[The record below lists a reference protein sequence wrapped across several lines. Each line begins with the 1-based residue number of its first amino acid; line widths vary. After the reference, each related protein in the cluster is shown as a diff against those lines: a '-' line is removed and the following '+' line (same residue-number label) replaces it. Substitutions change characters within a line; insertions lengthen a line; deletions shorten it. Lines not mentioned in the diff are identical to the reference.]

1 MRNAVLLPNG
11 FVLTTDNSAGIGEK
25 MDDVVS
31 TPDEI
36 VSYFA
41 ARVALLEQWASS
53 ATPLSIV
60 VHNFS
65 GYQSWDKYVTGIEK
79 LFNEIGVKCPE
90 ITGSSETNIET
101 LQSAIA
107 VTMLGEQQE
116 EGFNEFR
123 WYAYGKPSVGE
134 EVVKD
139 EDKIANLKKI
149 REAINM
155 GLVHRVWPVGST
167 GIKGECKRLGFDGYL
182 VDWDVEK
189 SAGPATS
196 VLLGVDIFKEKEAI
210 LHFGQYFKAIS
221 L

>member
-25 MDDVVS
+25 TDDAVS

-41 ARVALLEQWASS
+41 ARVALLEQWAAG
-53 ATPLSIV
+53 ATPVSIV

-65 GYQSWDKYVTGIEK
+65 GNRSWGKYVAGIEK

-90 ITGSSETNIET
+90 ITGSSETNMET

-107 VTMLGEQQE
+107 VTMLGESVE
-116 EGFNEFR
+116 ENNKEIR

-134 EVVKD
+134 EVLKD
-139 EDKIANLKKI
+139 SDKIANLKKI
-149 REAINM
+149 REAINT
-155 GLVHRVWPVGST
+155 GLVHKVWPIGSA
-167 GIKGECKRLGFDGYL
+167 GIKGECERLGLDGYL
-182 VDWDVEK
+182 GDWDLEK
-189 SAGPATS
+189 SAGPATT
-196 VLLGVDIFKEKEAI
+196 VLLGIDVFKEKEAK
-210 LHFGQYFKAIS
+210 LHFGQYFEAIS
-221 L
+221 

>member
-1 MRNAVLLPNG
+1 MRNGVLLPNG

-25 MDDVVS
+25 NDDVVS

-41 ARVALLEQWASS
+41 ARVALLEQWAAG
-53 ATPLSIV
+53 ATPVSIV

-65 GYQSWDKYVTGIEK
+65 GDGSWSKYVAGIDK

-90 ITGSSETNIET
+90 ITGSSETNMQT

-107 VTMLGEQQE
+107 VTMLGKRV
-116 EGFNEFR
+116 EGNHKEIC
-123 WYAYGKPSVGE
+123 WYAYGKPSVGK
-134 EVVKD
+134 EVITD
-139 EDKIANLKKI
+139 SNKIANLKKI
-149 REAINM
+149 SEAINE

-167 GIKGECKRLGFDGYL
+167 GIKGECDRLGLCGNL

-189 SAGPATS
+189 SAGPATT
-196 VLLGVDIFKEKEAI
+196 VLLGIDISKEKEAK
-210 LHFGQYFKAIS
+210 LHFGNYFEAIS
-221 L
+221 

>member
-25 MDDVVS
+25 IEDVVS

-41 ARVALLEQWASS
+41 ARVALLEQWAAG

-65 GYQSWDKYVTGIEK
+65 GNQSWVKYVDGIEK

-90 ITGSSETNIET
+90 ITGSSETNMET

-107 VTMLGEQQE
+107 VTMIGEKVE
-116 EGFNEFR
+116 EYFAKIQ
-123 WYAYGKPSVGE
+123 WYAYGKPSVGA
-134 EVVKD
+134 EVIKNS
-139 EDKIANLKKI
+139 DKIANLKKI
-149 REAINM
+149 REAINT
-155 GLVHRVWPVGST
+155 GLVHQVWPVGSN
-167 GIKGECKRLGFDGYL
+167 GIKGECERLGLHGNL

-189 SAGPATS
+189 SGGPATI
-196 VLLGVDIFKEKEAI
+196 VLLGVDISKEKEAK
-210 LHFGQYFKAIS
+210 LHFGDYFEAIS
-221 L
+221 

>member
-25 MDDVVS
+25 VDDVVS

-41 ARVALLEQWASS
+41 TRVALLEQWAAN
-53 ATPLSIV
+53 ATPQSIV

-65 GYQSWDKYVTGIEK
+65 GDQSWTKYVAGIEK
-79 LFNEIGVKCPE
+79 LFNEIGLKCPE

-107 VTMLGEQQE
+107 VTMLGEQVGE
-116 EGFNEFR
+116 NCKEIR

-134 EVVKD
+134 EVITD
-139 EDKIANLKKI
+139 EDYIANLKKI
-149 REAINM
+149 RDAKNT

-167 GIKGECKRLGFDGYL
+167 GIKGECERLGLAGNL
-182 VDWDVEK
+182 VGWDMEK
-189 SAGPATS
+189 SAGPATT
-196 VLLGVDIFKEKEAI
+196 VLLGIDIFKEKEAK
-210 LHFGQYFKAIS
+210 LHFGDYFEAIS

>member
-25 MDDVVS
+25 SDDVVS

-41 ARVALLEQWASS
+41 ARVALLEQWAAG

-65 GYQSWDKYVTGIEK
+65 GDGSWSKYVAGIDK

-90 ITGSSETNIET
+90 ITGSSETNMET

-107 VTMLGEQQE
+107 VTMLGERVE
-116 EGFNEFR
+116 ENNKEIR

-134 EVVKD
+134 EVIRD
-139 EDKIANLKKI
+139 SDKIANLKKI
-149 REAINM
+149 REAINT

-167 GIKGECKRLGFDGYL
+167 GIKVECDRLGLNGNL
-182 VDWDVEK
+182 GVWDVEK
-189 SAGPATS
+189 SAGPATT
-196 VLLGVDIFKEKEAI
+196 VLLGIDFSKEKEAK
-210 LHFGQYFKAIS
+210 LHFGQYFEAIS
-221 L
+221 